1 MLKNIYTKL
10 FLVFFFLIYGYH
22 ECVSQEN
29 GKFHLSDSVVVCR
42 INGKSYTYRFDF
54 KLLYTSDNPK
64 LSASQSGIDNVRYNV
79 PVWKANGKDILGYS
93 KRTEEQYG
101 DGFDDTILNRKK
113 MNVTANIFSAAICES
128 FILKDVEKVGDTVK
142 VSFIPNKYGCLY
154 ASLLLKGDYPIM
166 SYTFIPE
173 IEGYFSIAYLG
184 SPSFRR
190 DSVQEIWQPLIW
202 QERRMPDKPYMTLAY
217 RCPLPTTL
225 VTYDNV
231 TWGVVVD
238 KNEFPFNP
246 LPTAS
251 NSRFGVVLCNQDG
264 QMQPQIFAPVLGG
277 KNSCMRKG
285 DKFSFKVN
293 LYVDKGDCSD
303 AYENIAR
310 NLYEFRDYRSNALG
324 SLNSTLDNMVDYG
337 MSTYSLFVDSL
348 KGCNYSTD
356 APGAVKNVSSLNPL
370 QISYLTGRE
379 DIFEKRAYP
388 MIEYALSREKFLF
401 CLDPKQR
408 IQYPSRLL
416 NGPCAPISELT
427 ALYNITGRTNSFL
440 LNLAKEEYGKNRNRN
455 LDKIDFGNRWQ
466 NALAIYRA
474 TNEKEWLD
482 KACEGADNYISE
494 RIETKQTEFKYK
506 DDEFFFW
513 TGFTPDWVNLYLLYE
528 ETGKAKYL
536 EAAHKAIRQYAMFVW
551 LCPYIPNEKI
561 LVNPEGKAPYYSYLK
576 GKGYK
581 RMEAPSEYVEA
592 WRLSEIGLTP
602 ESSSTSTGHRG
613 IFMANYAPWML
624 RIGYLTG
631 DPFLQDIARS
641 AIIGRYRNFPGYH
654 INTARTT
661 VYEKA
666 DYPYHKYDELSVNS
680 FHFNHIWPHM
690 NILSDYLV
698 TDAFVKSNGSIDFPA
713 ELVEGFAYLQSR
725 FYGFKP
731 GRIYQYDDVNLFIP
745 QHLFKEDTGEIN
757 YISGYN
763 EKGFFLVLLNQS
775 KDIKNIELNFNDSLF
790 VSLLNNVYDVEVWK
804 QNEKSASIK
813 MYDGKSKI
821 EILPEGIT
829 VLYYN
834 GLRIKPGFRKEL
846 EHISSLWKT
855 DYVKD
860 DDTGVVGLAMRIAE
874 NHNFVYVYVNSDD
887 SNVEFSELRYKVNG
901 SKMEYLV
908 KNSYP
913 FEFTIQLGSNDEK
926 IEFNLKQYLKD
937 GTERISNNMILHK

>member
-10 FLVFFFLIYGYH
+10 FLFFFLINGYH
-22 ECVSQEN
+22 ECISQEN
-29 GKFHLSDSVVVCR
+29 CKFHLSDSVVVCR

-64 LSASQSGIDNVRYNV
+64 LSASQSGIYNVRYNV
-79 PVWKANGKDILGYS
+79 PVWKANGKDVLGYS
-93 KRTEEQYG
+93 KRTEDQYG
-101 DGFDDTILNRKK
+101 DGFDDAILNKKK

-128 FILKDVEKVGDTVK
+128 FMLKDIKKVGDTIK
-142 VSFIPNKYGCLY
+142 VSFIPNKYGSLS
-154 ASLLLKGDYPIM
+154 ARLLLKEDYPIM
-166 SYTFIPE
+166 SYTFIPQ

-184 SPSFRR
+184 SPSFHR

-225 VTYDNV
+225 VTHDNV
-231 TWGVVVD
+231 TWGIVAD
-238 KNEFPFNP
+238 KEEFPFNP
-246 LPTAS
+246 LPTVS
-251 NSRFGVVLCNQDG
+251 NSRFGVALCNPEG

-277 KNSCMRKG
+277 KGSGMKKG

-293 LYVDKGDCSD
+293 LYVDEGDCSV
-303 AYENIAR
+303 AYEEIAR
-310 NLYEFRDYRSNALG
+310 TLYKFRDYRSNALG
-324 SLNSTLDNMVDYG
+324 SLNRTLDNMIDYG

-388 MIEYALSREKFLF
+388 MIEYGLSREKFLF
-401 CLDPKQR
+401 CLDSKQR

-482 KACEGADNYISE
+482 KACKGADNYISE
-494 RIETKQTEFKYK
+494 RIETKQTKFKYK

-528 ETGKAKYL
+528 DTGKTKYL
-536 EAAHKAIRQYAMFVW
+536 EAAHKAIRQYTMFVW
-551 LCPYIPNEKI
+551 LCPYIPDEKI

-581 RMEAPSEYVEA
+581 RMEAPREYVDA

-631 DPFLQDIARS
+631 DSFLQDIARS
-641 AIIGRYRNFPGYH
+641 AIIGRYQNFPGYH

-666 DYPYHKYDELSVNS
+666 DYPYRKYDELSVNS

-698 TDAFVKSNGSIDFPA
+698 TDAFVKSDGCINFPA
-713 ELVEGFAYLQSR
+713 EFVEGFAYLQSR
-725 FYGFKP
+725 FYGFRP
-731 GRIYQYDDVNLFIP
+731 GRIYQYNDVNLFVP

-775 KDIKNIELNFNDSLF
+775 KETQNIELNFNDSLF
-790 VSLLNNVYDVEVWK
+790 VSPLNKEYDVEVWK
-804 QNEKSASIK
+804 QNEKSASII
-813 MYDGKSKI
+813 MYDGKSKA
-821 EILPEGIT
+821 EVLPGGIT

-834 GLRIKPGFRKEL
+834 GLKIKLGFRKEL
-846 EHISSLWKT
+846 EHVSSSWNT

-860 DDTGVVGLAMRIAE
+860 DETGVVGLALRIAE
-874 NHNFVYVYVNSDD
+874 NHNFVYVYVNAEDCG
-887 SNVEFSELRYKVNG
+887 VEYSELQYKVNG
-901 SKMEYLV
+901 SKWKYLV
-908 KNSYP
+908 KKYYP
-913 FEFTIQLGSNDEK
+913 FEFTIPLNSNDNK
-926 IEFNLKQYLKD
+926 VEFKLKQFMKD
-937 GTERISNNMILHK
+937 GTVIISNNMKLHK

>member
-1 MLKNIYTKL
+1 
-10 FLVFFFLIYGYH
+10 
-22 ECVSQEN
+22 
-29 GKFHLSDSVVVCR
+29 
-42 INGKSYTYRFDF
+42 
-54 KLLYTSDNPK
+54 
-64 LSASQSGIDNVRYNV
+64 
-79 PVWKANGKDILGYS
+79 
-93 KRTEEQYG
+93 
-101 DGFDDTILNRKK
+101 
-113 MNVTANIFSAAICES
+113 MNS
-128 FILKDVEKVGDTVK
+128 
-142 VSFIPNKYGCLY
+142 
-154 ASLLLKGDYPIM
+154 
-166 SYTFIPE
+166 
-173 IEGYFSIAYLG
+173 
-184 SPSFRR
+184 
-190 DSVQEIWQPLIW
+190 
-202 QERRMPDKPYMTLAY
+202 
-217 RCPLPTTL
+217 
-225 VTYDNV
+225 
-231 TWGVVVD
+231 
-238 KNEFPFNP
+238 
-246 LPTAS
+246 
-251 NSRFGVVLCNQDG
+251 
-264 QMQPQIFAPVLGG
+264 
-277 KNSCMRKG
+277 
-285 DKFSFKVN
+285 
-293 LYVDKGDCSD
+293 
-303 AYENIAR
+303 
-310 NLYEFRDYRSNALG
+310 
-324 SLNSTLDNMVDYG
+324 
-337 MSTYSLFVDSL
+337 
-348 KGCNYSTD
+348 
-356 APGAVKNVSSLNPL
+356 
-370 QISYLTGRE
+370 
-379 DIFEKRAYP
+379 
-388 MIEYALSREKFLF
+388 
-401 CLDPKQR
+401 
-408 IQYPSRLL
+408 
-416 NGPCAPISELT
+416 
-427 ALYNITGRTNSFL
+427 
-440 LNLAKEEYGKNRNRN
+440 
-455 LDKIDFGNRWQ
+455 
-466 NALAIYRA
+466 
-474 TNEKEWLD
+474 
-482 KACEGADNYISE
+482 
-494 RIETKQTEFKYK
+494 
-506 DDEFFFW
+506 FFW

-913 FEFTIQLGSNDEK
+913 FEFTIQLGGNDEK